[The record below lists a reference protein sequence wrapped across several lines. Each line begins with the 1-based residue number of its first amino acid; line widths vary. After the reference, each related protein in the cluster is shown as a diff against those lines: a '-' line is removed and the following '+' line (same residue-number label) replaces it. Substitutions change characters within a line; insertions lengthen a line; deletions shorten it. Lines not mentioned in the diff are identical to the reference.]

1 MLQDRARGNP
11 ALEEIVR
18 ALPSDERVTASF
30 VHHRGSSDEPQLIEI
45 WLPPGI
51 RIAPFTQ
58 ELYRV
63 GFGLWGENAGSSN
76 CGSPGRVA
84 AVPGRA
90 PGGVLDR
97 LPADPASSSQR
108 PLRSRGALMTSASRR
123 PMRSRAIA
131 AQIYIMSHLCLG
143 GGRSAGT
150 SSAIHA

>member
-1 MLQDRARGNP
+1 VLQDRARGNP

-58 ELYRV
+58 ELYTV

-76 CGSPGRVA
+76 CGSPGVGSQPFQ
-84 AVPGRA
+84 VGPQG
-90 PGGVLDR
+90 
-97 LPADPASSSQR
+97 ASSIGFR
-108 PLRSRGALMTSASRR
+108 PIR
-123 PMRSRAIA
+123 PP
-131 AQIYIMSHLCLG
+131 HLSVHSVHG
-143 GGRSAGT
+143 GP
-150 SSAIHA
+150 